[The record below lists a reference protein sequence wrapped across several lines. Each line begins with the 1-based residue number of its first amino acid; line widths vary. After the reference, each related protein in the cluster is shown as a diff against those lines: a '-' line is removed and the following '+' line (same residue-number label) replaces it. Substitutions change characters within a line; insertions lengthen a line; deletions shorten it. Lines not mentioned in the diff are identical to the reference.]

1 MSVMQ
6 AIFSAREEG
15 TYRRRRDT
23 EKDGAIEERL
33 VSVDDKP
40 DSESKADGEEPD
52 GVYEPAFVIIVVVYF
67 PIVTHVEHGK
77 GLERIERRGGEQ
89 T

>member
-33 VSVDDKP
+33 VSVNDKP
-40 DSESKADGEEPD
+40 NSERKADGEEPD
-52 GVYEPAFVIIVVVYF
+52 GVYQPAFVVIVIVDLA
-67 PIVTHVEHGK
+67 IVTHREH
-77 GLERIERRGGEQ
+77 
-89 T
+89 